1 MAEHHQHALLKGYRL
16 GRYSIKAVLG
26 ADSFAITYLA
36 QRAGLDQKVA
46 IKEYLPDEIGLRI
59 EGRTAVRAKRGEDD
73 EFAWGLT
80 RFVDEARTLAE
91 FRHPNIVSVT
101 DIFEANGTAYMVTE
115 YVDGE
120 SLSKLLTREGTLP
133 EPALRKLLD
142 PLLDALK
149 AVHAEGILHRDIK
162 PANIFIRKDGSPML
176 LDFGNARHAIG
187 SKTDSLTA
195 TLTPGFAPNEQY
207 VTRGKQG
214 PWTDIYAMGAVLYRA
229 VSGEVPPE
237 APMRLSAYARENGDP
252 MVPASKIGLGR
263 YSIAF
268 LESIDGALRIME
280 HDRPCSVSEWQDWL
294 AGEPIVSE
302 WQDWLVGEPIANQ
315 SPQPGTVVPLE
326 RYGSAR
332 PARKPPSKGRR
343 RAIAATLA
351 LLIASGVASGGYLAY
366 TEVRSRQTAYEG
378 ALERERA
385 AAIAAK
391 RKISVLAQR
400 QALADQRRMKA
411 ELSRSEAEKTIA
423 EINRR
428 AETVAR
434 RFFAVKR
441 KLTSEQRRA
450 EGARRLAILERRRAE
465 TESRKRAS
473 AEATRWLESKSRR
486 RVVEAQRMAIEAEH
500 KLAVKQR
507 WLLKVERRKAVEES
521 RRFVE
526 AQRKAIEAERK
537 LTAKQRGLLR
547 EGRRKAVEESRRLE
561 AVLRK
566 AREARR
572 QAEMALRD
580 YKKKPNQRAKANR
593 VRPRQAAGMPNLNR
607 PLRGSSPGARKVPRA
622 QLANPRR
629 RPFRGRGMRMARAGQ
644 LFGRWCG
651 PKGALRFT
659 RTHLVATRDDTGE
672 TGRYQLAGYRDGKR
686 AIVVRILLPDGMHR
700 VAFGRFSSDN
710 SRMVELA
717 MKQPGYPWRRLWV
730 VWHRC

>member
-1 MAEHHQHALLKGYRL
+1 MAEHHQHALLEGYRL

-26 ADSFAITYLA
+26 ADGFAITYLA
-36 QRAGLDQKVA
+36 QHAGLDQKVA

-59 EGRTAVRAKRGEDD
+59 EGRTAVRAKRGGDD

-80 RFVDEARTLAE
+80 RFVDEARTLAK
-91 FRHPNIVSVT
+91 FSHPNIVSVT

-142 PLLDALK
+142 PLLDALE

-162 PANIFIRKDGSPML
+162 PANIFIRQDGSPML

-214 PWTDIYAMGAVLYRA
+214 PWTDIYAMGAVFYRA
-229 VSGEVPPE
+229 VSGEVPPA
-237 APMRLSAYARENGDP
+237 APMRLSAYARENKDP

-315 SPQPGTVVPLE
+315 RPQPGTVVPLE

-343 RAIAATLA
+343 RAVAAMLA
-351 LLIASGVASGGYLAY
+351 LLVTGGVASGGYLAY

-385 AAIAAK
+385 AAVAAK
-391 RKISVLAQR
+391 RKISVLAQQ
-400 QALADQRRMKA
+400 QALADQRRKKA
-411 ELSRSEAEKTIA
+411 ELSRREAEKTIA
-423 EINRR
+423 EINKR

-434 RFFAVKR
+434 RFFAFQR
-441 KLTSEQRRA
+441 KLTWEQRRA
-450 EGARRLAILERRRAE
+450 EEARRSAILERRRADL
-465 TESRKRAS
+465 ESRKRAS
-473 AEATRWLESKSRR
+473 AEATRSLETESRR
-486 RVVEAQRMAIEAEH
+486 R
-500 KLAVKQR
+500 L
-507 WLLKVERRKAVEES
+507 
-521 RRFVE
+521 VE
-526 AQRKAIEAERK
+526 AQRKAIEAERT
-537 LTAKQRGLLR
+537 LAAKQRWLLK
-547 EGRRKAVEESRRLE
+547 EERRKAVEESRRLE
-561 AVLRK
+561 AELGK
-566 AREARR
+566 AREAGRKF
-572 QAEMALRD
+572 EMALRD
-580 YKKKPNQRAKANR
+580 YKRKANRRAKANR
-593 VRPRQAAGMPNLNR
+593 SRPRQIAGRPNVIR
-607 PLRGSSPGARKVPRA
+607 PLPDSRPGARKVSPA
-622 QLANPRR
+622 PLTNPRR
-629 RPFRGRGMRMARAGQ
+629 RPLRGRGMRMARVRR
-644 LFGRWCG
+644 LLGRWCG

-659 RTHLVATRDDTGE
+659 PTHMVATRDDTGG
-672 TGRYQLAGYRDGKR
+672 TGRYKLAGYRDGGR
-686 AIVVRILLPDGMHR
+686 GIVVQILLPDGMHR
-700 VAFGRFSSDN
+700 VAFGRFSPDN